1 MRQDAR
7 QQDISPTHDAVDA
20 IVDAW
25 RRERPDLDPSAK
37 HVTGR
42 IVRLASI
49 FQDAFA
55 AAFAPLGLTDGDY
68 GVLATLRRAGT
79 PYRLT
84 PTDLARHRMMTSGGM
99 TAAIDRL
106 ERRSLVARRPN
117 PDDRRGSLV
126 ELTDDGLRA
135 VEAAMALHAD
145 AEQRLVAVL
154 GERERGELEALLRT
168 LLLAVDGQAAATS
181 AHATATTAAAS
192 ARPTAST

>member
-7 QQDISPTHDAVDA
+7 QQVTSEGADAVDA
-20 IVDAW
+20 IVAAW
-25 RRERPDLDPSAK
+25 RRERPDLDPTAK

-55 AAFAPLGLTDGDY
+55 AAFAPLGITDGDY
-68 GVLATLRRAGT
+68 GVLATLRRAGA

-84 PTDLARHRMMTSGGM
+84 PTDLAKHRMMTSGGM

-106 ERRSLVARRPN
+106 ERRSLVARSPN

-126 ELTDDGLRA
+126 ELTDAGRTTVD
-135 VEAAMALHAD
+135 AAMALHAET
-145 AEQRLVAVL
+145 EQRLVAAL
-154 GERERGELEALLRT
+154 GATERHDLERLLRT
-168 LLLAVDGQAAATS
+168 LLLAVDGPAGATPS
-181 AHATATTAAAS
+181 
-192 ARPTAST
+192 P

>member
-7 QQDISPTHDAVDA
+7 QQDTSHPHDAVDA

-68 GVLATLRRAGT
+68 GVLATLRRAG
-79 PYRLT
+79 L
-84 PTDLARHRMMTSGGM
+84 
-99 TAAIDRL
+99 
-106 ERRSLVARRPN
+106 SLI
-117 PDDRRGSLV
+117 
-126 ELTDDGLRA
+126 
-135 VEAAMALHAD
+135 HI
-145 AEQRLVAVL
+145 
-154 GERERGELEALLRT
+154 
-168 LLLAVDGQAAATS
+168 
-181 AHATATTAAAS
+181 
-192 ARPTAST
+192 